1 MAKFVKQPA
10 KIGDKIIV
18 FGEYVRL
25 GLTAYK
31 PYKIVATQNSKPENR
46 KSFGTV
52 YPLKKSNPERG
63 FGVFIIDDDGDKA
76 FLYLGEDI
84 FGSTVEKLCEQDKT
98 VSRSESSL

>member
-1 MAKFVKQPA
+1 MAKFIKQPA

-18 FGEYVRL
+18 SGGCIIS

-52 YPLKKSNPERG
+52 YPLKKSDPTCG
-63 FGVFIIDDDGDKA
+63 FGIFIIDNDGDKS
-76 FLYLGEDI
+76 FLYLGENV
-84 FGSTVEKLCEQDKT
+84 FGMTVEKLCEQNKT
-98 VSRSESSL
+98 VSRPED